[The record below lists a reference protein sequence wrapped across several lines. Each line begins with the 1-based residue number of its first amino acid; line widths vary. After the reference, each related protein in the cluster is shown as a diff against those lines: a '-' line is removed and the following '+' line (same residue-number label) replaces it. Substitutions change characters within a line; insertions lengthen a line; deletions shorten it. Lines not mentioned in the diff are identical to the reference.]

1 MKVTVDFDMT
11 PEEARKLMGLP
22 DLAPLQKKML
32 EQLEKQ
38 MAQNLSFIDPET
50 LAKAL
55 MPMGTQGMEQMQN
68 LMWEIAAKAMGGGET
83 KKTRKQG
90 G

>member
-11 PEEARKLMGLP
+11 PEEARKMMGLP
-22 DLAPLQKKML
+22 DLAPMQARMM

-38 MAQNLSFIDPET
+38 MAQNLSYIDPET

-55 MPMGTQGMEQMQN
+55 MPMGAQGLEQMQN
-68 LMWEIAAKAMGGGET
+68 LMWKVAAKAMGGDA
-83 KKTRKQG
+83 KKPRKG
-90 G
+90 GI

>member
-11 PEEARKLMGLP
+11 PEEARRLMGLP
-22 DLAPLQKKML
+22 DVAPLQAKML

-38 MAQNLSFIDPET
+38 MMQNLSFIDPET

-55 MPMGTQGMEQMQN
+55 MPMGGQGLEQMQS
-68 LMWEIAAKAMGGGET
+68 LMWEIASKAMGGDT
-83 KKTRKQG
+83 KKPRKQG
-90 G
+90 S

>member
-11 PEEARKLMGLP
+11 PEEARKFMGLP
-22 DLAPLQKKML
+22 DIAPMQARML

-38 MAQNLSFIDPET
+38 MAQNLSYIDPET

-55 MPMGTQGMEQMQN
+55 MPMGAQGLEQMQN
-68 LMWEIAAKAMGGGET
+68 LMWGVAAKALGGDS
-83 KKTRKQG
+83 KKKSG
-90 G
+90 KGS

>member
-11 PEEARKLMGLP
+11 PEEARKFMGLP
-22 DLAPLQKKML
+22 DIAPMQARML

-38 MAQNLSFIDPET
+38 MAQNLSYIDPET

-55 MPMGTQGMEQMQN
+55 MPMGAQGLEQMQN
-68 LMWEIAAKAMGGGET
+68 LMWDVAAKAMGGDT
-83 KKTRKQG
+83 KKKSG
-90 G
+90 KSS